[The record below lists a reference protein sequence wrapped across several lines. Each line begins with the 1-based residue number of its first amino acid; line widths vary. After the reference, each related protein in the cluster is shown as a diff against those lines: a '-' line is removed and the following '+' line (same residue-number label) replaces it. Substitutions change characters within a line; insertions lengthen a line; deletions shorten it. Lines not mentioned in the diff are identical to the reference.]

1 MKLSR
6 QILFAS
12 SITLAALVVPH
23 LATAAEHIVEM
34 RNRDD
39 AKNSMAFQ
47 PGFVKVD
54 VGDTVKFVPTDK
66 SHNTESVLEVWPE
79 GVPPVKGAFSKEVV
93 FTAEKEGLYV
103 LKCAPHY
110 GMGMVVLV
118 QVGKPVNLDKI
129 KEYKATGLAKKRLDG
144 EIAKVVQ

>member
-1 MKLSR
+1 LKLSR
-6 QILFAS
+6 QILFAT
-12 SITLAALVVPH
+12 SITLAAIIVPRF
-23 LATAAEHIVEM
+23 AMAAEHVVEM
-34 RNRDD
+34 RNKDD
-39 AKNSMAFQ
+39 AGNTMVFQ
-47 PGFVKVD
+47 PGFVKVEA
-54 VGDTVKFVPTDK
+54 GDTVKFVPTDK
-66 SHNTESVLEVWPE
+66 SHNAESVREVWPE
-79 GVPPVKGAFSKEVV
+79 GVAPVKGGFSKEVV
-93 FTAEKEGLYV
+93 FNAEKEGLYV

>member
-12 SITLAALVVPH
+12 SITLAAIVVPH

-47 PGFVKVD
+47 PGFVKVE

>member
-1 MKLSR
+1 VKLSR

-12 SITLAALVVPH
+12 SITLAAVVVPH

-66 SHNTESVLEVWPE
+66 SHNTESVLDVWPE

>member
-12 SITLAALVVPH
+12 SITLAAVVVPH

-47 PGFVKVD
+47 PGFVKVE

-66 SHNTESVLEVWPE
+66 SHNTESVREPRQDQRVQGDRACQE
-79 GVPPVKGAFSKEVV
+79 AARRRNRESRSVTR
-93 FTAEKEGLYV
+93 TA
-103 LKCAPHY
+103 
-110 GMGMVVLV
+110 
-118 QVGKPVNLDKI
+118 
-129 KEYKATGLAKKRLDG
+129 
-144 EIAKVVQ
+144 

>member
-12 SITLAALVVPH
+12 SITLAAIVVPH

-47 PGFVKVD
+47 PGFVKAE

-66 SHNTESVLEVWPE
+66 SHNAESVLEVWPE
-79 GVPPVKGAFSKEVV
+79 GVPPVKGAFSQEVV
-93 FTAEKEGLYV
+93 FNAEKEGLYV

-129 KEYKATGLAKKRLDG
+129 KEYKATGFAKKRLDG